1 MNPQVIDN
9 PQVVVYARTVSDDAA
24 QLASLAALLD
34 DTERE
39 RASRRSNPAR
49 FITAHA
55 LLRTVASEWTG
66 QPADAVAFERE
77 CVTCGSTAHGK
88 PVVRGHDDVFVSLSY
103 AGDLALVSAT
113 LVGQTGVDVEQV
125 AGAAFE
131 GFESV
136 TLADDELAGFEGVG
150 TADLPAARA
159 RVWARKESVLKA
171 SGHGLV
177 VDPRQVVVTPPGLPA
192 ALVQWRGDRPL
203 TGPAQLHDVALPD
216 QRYAAAVTVL
226 TDVALEVQVRC

>member
-9 PQVVVYARTVSDDAA
+9 PQVIVYARTVSDDAA
-24 QLASLAALLD
+24 QLAGLAALLD

-39 RASRRSNPAR
+39 RASRRGNPAR

-66 QPADAVAFERE
+66 QPAGDVAFERE

-150 TADLPAARA
+150 ISELPAARA

-192 ALVQWRGDRPL
+192 ALVQWRGDHPL
-203 TGPAQLHDVALPD
+203 TAPAQLYDVGLPD

-226 TDVALEVQVRC
+226 TDLPLEVQLRC

>member
-1 MNPQVIDN
+1 MNSQVI
-9 PQVVVYARTVSDDAA
+9 VYARTVSSDATR
-24 QLASLAALLD
+24 LADLAALLD
-34 DTERE
+34 DSERE
-39 RASRRSNPAR
+39 RASRRHNPAR

-55 LLRTVASEWTG
+55 LLRTVAGEWTG
-66 QPADAVAFERE
+66 QPPAGVAFERQ

-88 PVVRGHDDVFVSLSY
+88 PVVRGHDDVYVSLSY

-125 AGAAFE
+125 DGAEFD
-131 GFESV
+131 GFEAV
-136 TLADDELAGFEGVG
+136 TLAEDELRGFEDVAS
-150 TADLPAARA
+150 ADLAAARA

-177 VDPRQVVVTPPGLPA
+177 VDPRDVVVSAPTLPA

-203 TGPAQLHDVALPD
+203 TAPAQLYDVTLPD
-216 QRYAAAVTVL
+216 RRYAAAVTVL
-226 TDVALEVQVRC
+226 TEQPVEVQVRC